1 MPAKSGDLGL
11 PRFTWWPRTGSAEWI
26 QYNFSKPE
34 KVAAAEVYWFDDE
47 GVGRCRVPQS
57 WRLTYYDGSTWQPVP
72 NVSGYGTEK
81 NTFNA
86 VTFDAV
92 TATAIRIEAQLQPEF
107 SGGILEWRLSHDE

>member
-1 MPAKSGDLGL
+1 
-11 PRFTWWPRTGSAEWI
+11 
-26 QYNFSKPE
+26 
-34 KVAAAEVYWFDDE
+34 
-47 GVGRCRVPQS
+47 VPQS

-92 TATAIRIEAQLQPEF
+92 TATAIRIEAQLQSEF